1 MLLTTINQPNN
12 NLKNDF
18 MDFSTLNWL
27 AIVVSALAF
36 FGLGGIWYSKAV
48 FGKIWMLETGIT
60 EETAQKGNMAKIMG
74 LTLIFSFI
82 MAINLA
88 LFLNSPEIGAT
99 EGAMYGFFT
108 GFGWI
113 AMSIFVTGQYEFR
126 STRYMLIH
134 AGYNTVGLTI
144 VGLILG
150 AWK

>member
-1 MLLTTINQPNN
+1 
-12 NLKNDF
+12 

-27 AIVVSALAF
+27 AIIVSTLVF
-36 FGLGGIWYSKAV
+36 FGLGAIWYTPLA
-48 FGKIWMLETGIT
+48 FGKMWMKETGIT
-60 EETAQKGNMAKIMG
+60 KERAQKANMPKIMG
-74 LTLIFSFI
+74 LTLLFTFI
-82 MAINLA
+82 MAVNLA
-88 LFLNSPEIGAT
+88 LFMNSPEIGAS

-134 AGYNTVGLTI
+134 AGYNIIGLTMM
-144 VGLILG
+144 GLILG